1 MELLQFLPS
10 LSHIVSHG
18 LDSLGLRFNG
28 VYFKR
33 YQELVRPTL
42 IFFITD
48 LMQLLSNA
56 KLTFSQGGATGLKK
70 VFNWP
75 YWKFCI
81 LNSLP
86 VLNRISNHSS
96 NRTVWTLLASDLMAY
111 ISNATRNWY
120 VQH

>member
-28 VYFKR
+28 LYFKR

-70 VFNWP
+70 VFGSTTIKIEQPIIGNFAFLTA
-75 YWKFCI
+75 YA
-81 LNSLP
+81 SAY
-86 VLNRISNHSS
+86 VYRISNHSS
-96 NRTVWTLLASDLMAY
+96 NLAPPPHPPPPP
-111 ISNATRNWY
+111 TG
-120 VQH
+120 